1 MKDKKVDE
9 TKITGF
15 LDEGTEFNGTLKFV
29 GSFRIDGFYKGKIE
43 SESVLI
49 IGNKG
54 KVEAELV
61 VNHVVIDGEFI
72 GNIKAAEKVEINS
85 QGRVT
90 GTIITPKLI
99 VEEGAFLEAR
109 CQTSGHMTSSGS
121 ESSDKSEL

>member
-15 LDEGTEFNGTLKFV
+15 FDEGTEFNGTLKFV

-49 IGNKG
+49 IGTKG
-54 KVEAELV
+54 RVEAEV
-61 VNHVVIDGEFI
+61 FVNHVVINGEFI
-72 GNIKAAEKVEINS
+72 GNIKAAEKVEINN
-85 QGRVT
+85 QGRVS

-109 CQTSGHMTSSGS
+109 CQTSGQISAPGLEPSN
-121 ESSDKSEL
+121 KSEL

>member
-15 LDEGTEFNGTLKFV
+15 LDEGTEFNGALKFV
-29 GSFRIDGFYKGKIE
+29 GSFRIDGYFKGKIE

-49 IGNKG
+49 IGLKG
-54 KVEAELV
+54 KVEADLHV
-61 VNHVVIDGEFI
+61 HHVVINGEFI
-72 GNIKAAEKVEINS
+72 GNIKAAEKVEING

-90 GTIITPKLI
+90 GTIVTPKLV

-109 CQTSGHMTSSGS
+109 CQTAGSAGGAGAETSN
-121 ESSDKSEL
+121 KPEL